1 MVYLSNIFFLYHDTV
16 TCSMSA
22 TRLRIFL
29 LDLIFSPV
37 VGCGGCVDDDW
48 YVWYDLS
55 IYLSVCL
62 SIYLPIYLSI
72 YLSIL
77 SCLVL
82 SSLIL
87 SYLISL
93 SIYMYDATSSVWSW
107 SLLLGFVDSSSNHLP
122 KIWSWDIWDIVQ
134 AWGWPQRRH
143 RRRPWQEQGTPIFVC
158 CADEACKVWSWRADG
173 VSNGGLPW
181 MWPH

>member
-93 SIYMYDATSSVWSW
+93 SIYIYVWCYIKCLIMELVARFCWFFFEPPPQNLELGHLRHRPSLGLTAETAPTSPLAGARHTHLCLLCRW
-107 SLLLGFVDSSSNHLP
+107 SLQGVELEGR
-122 KIWSWDIWDIVQ
+122 
-134 AWGWPQRRH
+134 WG
-143 RRRPWQEQGTPIFVC
+143 
-158 CADEACKVWSWRADG
+158 
-173 VSNGGLPW
+173 
-181 MWPH
+181 